1 MRNHD
6 EKIKDMSR
14 SVLPSTGRKGAR
26 DDRRLIHKRQ
36 RTHTRAALTEYRGVA
51 DRESV
56 TRDLR
61 GREARQIT
69 EMVWHRR
76 GMDKVGPLIRWA
88 EATIAADPRLRTAS
102 VPEQVGYFTRLLPP
116 TTIGRHAVSHI
127 ASALEWR
134 ARYPRTG
141 AGIRTAAGRDPRLAE
156 TERLVRQILAD
167 GLHGTLNTHL
177 RRLAVRQTEW
187 SRITGPVP
195 HRMLLGDHDVEAF
208 VAEMAPWPAVREAIA
223 AVAGPVT
230 LYAGGTPP
238 AP

>member
-1 MRNHD
+1 MRNHE
-6 EKIKDMSR
+6 EKIKDMGR

-36 RTHTRAALTEYRGVA
+36 RTHTRAALTEYRRAA
-51 DRESV
+51 DRESM
-56 TRDLR
+56 TPDLR
-61 GREARQIT
+61 GKEARQIT

-88 EATIAADPRLRTAS
+88 AATIAADPRLRTAS

-134 ARYPRTG
+134 ARYPRT
-141 AGIRTAAGRDPRLAE
+141 ATSVRTAPGRDGRFAE
-156 TERLVRQILAD
+156 TERLVRQILAA
-167 GLHGTLNTHL
+167 GLHGTLNSHL
-177 RRLAVRQTEW
+177 RRLTACQTQW
-187 SRITGPVP
+187 DRTTGPVP

-208 VAEMAPWPAVREAIA
+208 VADTARWPAVREVIA
-223 AVAGPVT
+223 AVARQ
-230 LYAGGTPP
+230 
-238 AP
+238 